1 MTINELK
8 ETIIKMRN
16 GLDEDIRNLAD
27 EMEAL
32 DPASK
37 DFEDLDIEYNFI
49 SGQVVGLNYVLAQ
62 IG

>member
-1 MTINELK
+1 MTLNELK
-8 ETIIKMRN
+8 KDIFSLRN
-16 GLDEDIRNLAD
+16 SLDEDLRNLAD
-27 EMEAL
+27 EMEYL

-49 SGQVVGLNYVLAQ
+49 SGQVAALNHILAK

>member
-8 ETIIKMRN
+8 ETVTKMRN
-16 GLDEDIRNLAD
+16 GLDEDLRNLAD